1 MLKKVVLGMKQLVSG
16 DLKAQVREWIK
27 IDDLNDSF
35 VETMGHYL
43 ATMHNLADGTKE
55 GYLVRLRRFAL
66 FLIKQGYASFED
78 ADKRVVDEFL
88 STLKCHATVNGYITT
103 LKPFY
108 REFLKREEA
117 VKGLKYYLEDIQPIS
132 PSELLTPNEVVKI
145 AEECGRRREMYKVIP
160 LVFFESCA
168 RKSEVLGM
176 KLGDVTFTSVLDK
189 ENTKR
194 LIATLHFS
202 RSKANVPKQPVTL
215 VMFAY
220 EMKRYCDNH
229 GGEPGSWLFPSPYG
243 KNKAI
248 GTNVI
253 EELLYESAKK
263 LGIQKRVNP
272 HWFRHSG
279 LSYFANS
286 RNYNEQLLM
295 WRAGWKNTSMAKRY
309 IHSGAELE
317 KKAYLERMG
326 YQVANEETQLILPKP
341 CPHCSVLNPVTN
353 KNCDSCAMPL
363 DLQKYEAEIEKRRN
377 IEQLYQNIQ
386 AISEKQLSKEQEEFL
401 GKRTDTVI
409 QLLEL
414 GRDDLAKQYIETLLE
429 HWVKVFLTS

>member
-1 MLKKVVLGMKQLVSG
+1 MSNQSSG
-16 DLKAQVREWIK
+16 DHKAQLREYISIDGLNEK
-27 IDDLNDSF
+27 IQQTIAS
-35 VETMGHYL
+35 YL
-43 ATMHNLADGTKE
+43 ATMHNLSEGTKE

-66 FLIKQGYASFED
+66 FLMEHGCTSFED
-78 ADKRVVDEFL
+78 AGKEAVNEFL
-88 STLKCHATVNGYITT
+88 SSKKNHSTVNGYITT

-108 REFLKREEA
+108 REFLNKEE
-117 VKGLKYYLEDIQPIS
+117 VIKSLKYYLEEVQPIS
-132 PSELLTPNEVVKI
+132 PSELLTPDEVVKI
-145 AEECGRRREMYKVIP
+145 AEACGRRREMYKVIA
-160 LVFFESCA
+160 LTLFESCA
-168 RKSEVLGM
+168 RKGEVLSL
-176 KLGDVTFTSVLDK
+176 KLGDVAFTSVFDK
-189 ENTKR
+189 ENKKR

-229 GGEPGSWLFPSPYG
+229 GGEPQAWLFPSPYD
-243 KNKAI
+243 KNNLI

-253 EELLYESAKK
+253 EDLLYESARK

-279 LSYFANS
+279 LSYFANC

-326 YQVANEETQLILPKP
+326 YQVTQEEDKLVLPKP
-341 CPHCSVLNPVTN
+341 CPHCSVLNPITN
-353 KNCDSCAMPL
+353 KDCDQCGMPL
-363 DLQKYEAEIEKRRN
+363 DLEVYKAEIERKRS
-377 IEQLYQNIQ
+377 IEQLYKNLQE
-386 AISEKQLSKEQEEFL
+386 ISEKKLTAEQEKEL
-401 GKRTDTVI
+401 SKRTDTI
-409 QLLEL
+409 LGLLEL
-414 GRDDLAKQYIETLLE
+414 GRDDWAREYISKLLE
-429 HWVKVFLTS
+429 HWTKAFLAS